1 MPTKSLKQTATR
13 ASRGRSRSRP
23 AAKRSARQSSLPALR
38 TQLIKYVDVILDV
51 GLNLRPGQR
60 LLIVNNLLNGVDLSL
75 APFVRL
81 LTKAAY
87 RRGAPFVD
95 VIWGDPLLER
105 VRLQNAPKDSLK
117 QYPKWPAAARMEHVE
132 TADAYLALRADDPDL
147 LSDIDPALVGDYLA
161 AIRDHTQPLMTYMSR
176 NHSNWCVA
184 TVSAPAW
191 AAKVLP
197 SLPEAERVPRLW
209 QLIFD
214 TCRLGADDIVQSWR
228 RHVADLGAR
237 KEYLNTKQYA
247 WLSYS
252 APGTHLKVGLPPG
265 HIWNGGQ
272 MTAENGVTF
281 VPNLPTEEVFTLP
294 HLARVE
300 GEVAAMKPLVYSGN
314 TIDGMRLTFAH
325 GEVVKFAARKGEAI
339 LGQLLRSDEGS
350 RRLGEVA
357 LVPHSSPVSRLGVT
371 FHSTLFDENAASHL
385 AFGQAYRF
393 TLKGAETLTDEEFAQ
408 HGGNSSKVHSDFM
421 IGSARMDID
430 GIRDDGAAEPIMRS
444 GEWAFQ
450 V

>member
-1 MPTKSLKQTATR
+1 
-13 ASRGRSRSRP
+13 
-23 AAKRSARQSSLPALR
+23 
-38 TQLIKYVDVILDV
+38 
-51 GLNLRPGQR
+51 
-60 LLIVNNLLNGVDLSL
+60 
-75 APFVRL
+75 
-81 LTKAAY
+81 
-87 RRGAPFVD
+87 
-95 VIWGDPLLER
+95 
-105 VRLQNAPKDSLK
+105 
-117 QYPKWPAAARMEHVE
+117 
-132 TADAYLALRADDPDL
+132 
-147 LSDIDPALVGDYLA
+147 
-161 AIRDHTQPLMTYMSR
+161 
-176 NHSNWCVA
+176 
-184 TVSAPAW
+184 
-191 AAKVLP
+191 
-197 SLPEAERVPRLW
+197 
-209 QLIFD
+209 
-214 TCRLGADDIVQSWR
+214 
-228 RHVADLGAR
+228 
-237 KEYLNTKQYA
+237 
-247 WLSYS
+247 
-252 APGTHLKVGLPPG
+252 
-265 HIWNGGQ
+265 
-272 MTAENGVTF
+272 
-281 VPNLPTEEVFTLP
+281 
-294 HLARVE
+294 VE